1 MTQDSRSEFRRPWF
15 PRLDPEDTA
24 MECIGGILERG
35 VRWLLVVRAK
45 IRGSRLCAIEETR
58 IQSRLSAP
66 FPAEDS
72 RSVCTK
78 TDRET
83 MGCWQR
89 NQHRCHRE
97 GSVRSIGNRVQ
108 AKRAWPI
115 VLQMLA
121 DCESGAVS
129 RMERLFATEG
139 LVAGSPS
146 DGAGALRGGSG
157 CPWKS
162 HPGPFSTTTAPGG
175 ESLDRQFA
183 RGRVPRAGESEAR
196 LNGRR
201 SCLLSTEK

>member
-1 MTQDSRSEFRRPWF
+1 MTQDSRSEFHRPWF

-89 NQHRCHRE
+89 NQHRCHRW
-97 GSVRSIGNRVQ
+97 GNVRSIGNRVQ

-121 DCESGAVS
+121 DCESGTVS

-139 LVAGSPS
+139 LGAGSPS
-146 DGAGALRGGSG
+146 DGAGHCVVALAVRGKVIPGLFPRPPHPVANHSIGSLPAAG
-157 CPWKS
+157 WPEPVK
-162 HPGPFSTTTAPGG
+162 
-175 ESLDRQFA
+175 A
-183 RGRVPRAGESEAR
+183 RG